1 MNIETITAA
10 YSHDHKI
17 KVYTSCPGTLEYS
30 DECVI
35 EVADFSEYLLSCE
48 ERWADE
54 DLDTWQVLSL
64 LSFLDMFN
72 VPVEVSEGKDCQIF
86 AFETGKNTS
95 VKLCAYEDHTT
106 LFINGIPNS
115 GVGYRKVCKELA
127 ETRKEEANVI

>member
-1 MNIETITAA
+1 MNIGTISVA
-10 YSHDHKI
+10 YCHDHKI
-17 KVYTSCPGTLEYS
+17 KVYTVDPSTLEYS
-30 DECVI
+30 DDINVT
-35 EVADFSEYLLSCE
+35 VEYSDYVLSCD
-48 ERWADE
+48 ERWADG

-72 VPVEVSEGKDCQIF
+72 VPVEISEGKDCQIF

-95 VKLCAYEDHTT
+95 VKLCAYDDHTT

-115 GVGYRKVCKELA
+115 GVGYRSVCKELA